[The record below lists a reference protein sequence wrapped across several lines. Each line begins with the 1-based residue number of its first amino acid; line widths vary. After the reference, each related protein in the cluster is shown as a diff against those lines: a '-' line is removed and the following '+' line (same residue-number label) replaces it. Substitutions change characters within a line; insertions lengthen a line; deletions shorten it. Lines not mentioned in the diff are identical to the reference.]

1 MTGIAPAEL
10 MFKRK
15 IKTKLPEFREKV
27 EINED
32 EVRDRDQLYKEKSR
46 IYTDTKRSAKESEIK
61 PGDVVLLQQQ
71 KQNKLS
77 ATYENVPYK
86 VIQKDGNS
94 VLVKSPE
101 EVHVRRNS
109 TQVRKYVRRESEEVP
124 KFDLGDKEEG
134 SIPAEHGSSDKSVI
148 ESQNVKPNINE
159 RPSRTRVMPKRFED
173 YVLKDK

>member
-1 MTGIAPAEL
+1 MTPLYPAANGGVERQNRSLLKRIKIAQAEKKDWKKELRIYLRAYYSTPHSVTGIAPPEL

-77 ATYENVPYK
+77 ATYANVPYE
-86 VIQKDGNS
+86 VI
-94 VLVKSPE
+94 
-101 EVHVRRNS
+101 
-109 TQVRKYVRRESEEVP
+109 
-124 KFDLGDKEEG
+124 
-134 SIPAEHGSSDKSVI
+134 
-148 ESQNVKPNINE
+148 
-159 RPSRTRVMPKRFED
+159 
-173 YVLKDK
+173 